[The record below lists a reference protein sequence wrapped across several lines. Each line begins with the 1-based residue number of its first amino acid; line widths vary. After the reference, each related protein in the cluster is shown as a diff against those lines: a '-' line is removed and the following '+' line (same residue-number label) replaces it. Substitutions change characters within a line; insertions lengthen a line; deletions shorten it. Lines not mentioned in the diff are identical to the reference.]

1 VGNDLARWQ
10 QKKKKTL
17 TPESFQ
23 VCGYF
28 FPTLESVERH
38 LVSRHYQ
45 EALKLDMLQNTRP
58 LQQVSVGH
66 HWQILF

>member
-1 VGNDLARWQ
+1 
-10 QKKKKTL
+10 L